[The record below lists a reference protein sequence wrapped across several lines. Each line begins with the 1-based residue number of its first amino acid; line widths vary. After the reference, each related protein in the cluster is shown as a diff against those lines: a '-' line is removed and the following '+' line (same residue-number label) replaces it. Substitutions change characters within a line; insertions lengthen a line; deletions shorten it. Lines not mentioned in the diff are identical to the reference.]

1 MPDSIQTL
9 RQQFVAYRRQL
20 AELEQKRA
28 QYGQET
34 PPEIWQEFVT
44 LCRHMEQTQEQL
56 QQAGQRIIG
65 EINETRSEIISTL
78 KHYQLLRE
86 QMREMEKTFLVNIVR
101 PGQQLKLAVHQNQY
115 LQQEYQRMLNGIH
128 DEKYPSLQ
136 KLEADIRQVL
146 THADAVFNAQDE
158 KPDEQLE
165 EALHQEMDLFKQ
177 ADDAIVDDLLDG
189 ISREELMKTFKRV
202 VLPRVHPDTSDT
214 PEEVFNTVYEAYEKK
229 DALLMEAYIVE
240 YQGELEPVSEGDPLE
255 CLDQALETQIRC
267 LNLNQRLRERF
278 NLLRKDL
285 TQAELEDPAKLS
297 ANLQSRREEILE
309 RIRAEAEKILYWR
322 DKIEG
327 LIQIYRDWQ
336 AEKGS

>member
-1 MPDSIQTL
+1 MPDSIQKL
-9 RQQFVAYRRQL
+9 RQQFIAYRRQL
-20 AELEQKRA
+20 AELEKKRA
-28 QYGQET
+28 QHGQGT

-56 QQAGQRIIG
+56 QQVRQTIVG
-65 EINETRSEIISTL
+65 EINESRSEIISTL

-115 LQQEYQRMLNGIH
+115 LQQEYQRMLNGVH
-128 DEKYPSLQ
+128 DEKYPSQQ

-146 THADAVFNAQDE
+146 TYADVAFNPQEEKADE
-158 KPDEQLE
+158 KLE
-165 EALHQEMDLFKQ
+165 ETLHQEVDLFKKMDE
-177 ADDAIVDDLLDG
+177 AVVDDLLDA
-189 ISREELMKTFKRV
+189 ISMEELIKTFKRV

-214 PEEVFNTVYEAYEKK
+214 PEEIFNTVYEVYEKK

-240 YQGELEPVSEGDPLE
+240 YQGEVETVSEGDPLE
-255 CLDQALETQIRC
+255 CLDQALETQKSY
-267 LNLNQRLRERF
+267 LSLNQRLRERF
-278 NLLRKDL
+278 DLLKKDL

-327 LIQIYRDWQ
+327 LLQVYRDWQ
-336 AEKGS
+336 AGKGS